1 MIGGLVSVLKHLDVA
16 HRGQRNP
23 QIAVDR
29 PDLLR
34 CGQVQHKF
42 GARDLQ
48 LRHPGLLSGPNANH
62 LTSCPRAGD

>member
-1 MIGGLVSVLKHLDVA
+1 VIGRLVRVLEHLYAA

-34 CGQVQHKF
+34 RGQMK
-42 GARDLQ
+42 RQ
-48 LRHPGLLSGPNANH
+48 LTVFYP
-62 LTSCPRAGD
+62 